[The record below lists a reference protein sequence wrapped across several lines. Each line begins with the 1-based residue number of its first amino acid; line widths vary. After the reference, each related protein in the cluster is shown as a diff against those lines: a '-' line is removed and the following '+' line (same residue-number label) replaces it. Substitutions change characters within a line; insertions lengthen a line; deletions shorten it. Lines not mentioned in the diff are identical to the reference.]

1 MGVAVLVLGA
11 SGSGKSA
18 SMRNFNEQD
27 VGVFNVASK
36 PFPFR
41 NTNKIKKVDEA
52 TYETIRAG
60 IKSGSRLSYVIDDSQ
75 YLMAFESFD
84 KCAETGFGKW
94 TVLAK
99 NFEELLRAIPKET
112 SSDTIVYLLHHI
124 DTDENGVIKPK
135 TLGKMIEQQLDV
147 CGLFTIVLLAKN
159 DGTGYKFL
167 TQNDGTHPAK
177 TPMGMFEEAEIDNDL
192 KYVDT
197 VIREFY
203 DLKPQ
208 PAATAK
214 KEKGDTAK

>member
-41 NTNKIKKVDEA
+41 NVNKIKKVDEA
-52 TYETIRAG
+52 TYESIRAG
-60 IKSGSRLSYVIDDSQ
+60 IKSGNRLSYVIDDSQ

-84 KCAETGFGKW
+84 KSAETGYSKW
-94 TVLAK
+94 TILAK
-99 NFEELLRAIPKET
+99 NFEELVRAVPKET
-112 SSDTIVYLLHHI
+112 SPDTIIYFNHHI
-124 DTDENGVIKPK
+124 DIDENGVIKPK
-135 TLGKMIEQQLDV
+135 TLGKMLDQQLDL
-147 CGLFTIVLLAKN
+147 CGLFTVVLLAKN

-177 TPMGMFEEAEIDNDL
+177 TPMGMFDSVEIDNDL

-197 VIREFY
+197 VIREY
-203 DLKPQ
+203 YGLKPQ
-208 PAATAK
+208 PAAK